1 MAKALLEL
9 AKQARHCVQRA
20 AIETVVVGLEEVVGG
35 KQGALGDAMPDRCL
49 VIVRYAG
56 NSRRKRGHDS
66 AQPSWAVERLPLN
79 SPQASKRG
87 EEGWLIV
94 VAGGRRMKASVNR

>member
-1 MAKALLEL
+1 MPKRRFGLCGVLL
-9 AKQARHCVQRA
+9 VQGHA
-20 AIETVVVGLEEVVGG
+20 GPGGLEEVVGG
-35 KQGALGDAMPDRCL
+35 KQGALGDAMSDRCL

-87 EEGWLIV
+87 EEEWLIV
-94 VAGGRRMKASVNR
+94 VAGGRRMKTSVNR